1 MKIRVIG
8 IVSLI
13 LMLAACS
20 GQAESPKEN
29 QLDALT
35 EDYPEVQT
43 ELEKLSDGFRGEITV
58 PDMETIPLS
67 VSSVEAA
74 ADTKFEPNGFD
85 VYYAE
90 DENRLNVLVK
100 DQKEMNATLEET
112 NQELDH
118 EVKGMFSEAEDG
130 HMLTLMWISQN
141 ENALY
146 KLVGFS
152 PSGEEAAFT
161 KEDMVE
167 IANSI
172 IQQRQ

>member
-1 MKIRVIG
+1 MKMRLIG
-8 IVSLI
+8 LCSLLLI
-13 LMLAACS
+13 LAACS
-20 GQAESPKEN
+20 GQAASSKEN

-35 EDYPEVQT
+35 EDYPAVQT
-43 ELEKLSDGFRGEITV
+43 ELEKLPEEFRGEVTV
-58 PDMETIPLS
+58 PDRETIPLS
-67 VSSVEAA
+67 VSSVKAT

-90 DENRLNVLVK
+90 DEKRLNVMVK
-100 DQKEMNATLEET
+100 DQKGMNATLEET

-118 EVKGMFSEAEDG
+118 EINGMYSEAEDG
-130 HMLTLMWISQN
+130 HMLTLMWITQN

-146 KLVGFS
+146 KLIGLT
-152 PSGEEAAFT
+152 PSGKEAAFT
-161 KEDMVE
+161 KEEMVQ